1 MKIPQEKEEAIRAQA
16 RHCYQCGVCMG
27 SCPVARVNEGF
38 HPRRLVREIS
48 MGDWEEILR
57 GDAIWLC
64 AQCHLCSALCPQ
76 GVGLSE
82 LIVGLRNIA
91 TEMGINPPEA
101 YIENMRQISETGR
114 LAQMSAPVA
123 RRRQKLNLDAL
134 EPAAADEIRKL
145 VEGTKFSRLL
155 SEGE

>member
-1 MKIPQEKEEAIRAQA
+1 MNIPREKEEAIRAQA

-27 SCPVARVNEGF
+27 SCPVARVNEAF

-48 MGDWEEILR
+48 IGDWEEILT
-57 GDAIWLC
+57 GDTIWLC
-64 AQCHLCSALCPQ
+64 SQCHLCSAMCPQ

-82 LIVGLRNIA
+82 LIVELRNIA
-91 TEMGINPPEA
+91 TDAGIKPPAA

-114 LAQMSAPVA
+114 LTQMSSPVA
-123 RRRQKLNLDAL
+123 RRRLKLNLKEL

-145 VEGTKFSRLL
+145 VEGTKFGRLL
-155 SEGE
+155 SEDE